1 MPNPRIPHG
10 FKPLIEGYN
19 IGAPSGVL
27 RTQVEG
33 GLARSAMDYDRGP
46 QRIAVSLYMS
56 PEKFSV
62 WSYFFLKL
70 IDKGAISFYMP
81 LDTGTGVMDH
91 LCTMDSSTY
100 SVAKAGRTQA
110 WRVAFAVD
118 AESPI
123 FDATD
128 DEAQAVIDL
137 WNGYGESSD
146 DLLRRLERFANVD
159 TTVLDF

>member
-1 MPNPRIPHG
+1 MSNPHIPIG

-19 IGAPSGVL
+19 IGGPSGVL

-46 QRIAVSLYMS
+46 QRFAVVMNMS
-56 PEKFSV
+56 AQKFSV
-62 WSYFFLKL
+62 WNYFFLKL

-81 LDTGTGVMDH
+81 IDSGTGLVDH
-91 LCTMDSSTY
+91 LCTMDPTTY
-100 SVAKAGRTQA
+100 SAGRAGISQY
-110 WRVAFAVD
+110 WRVSFAVD

-128 DEAQAVIDL
+128 DEAQAVVDL

-146 DLLRRLERFANVD
+146 ALLRRLEQFANVD